1 MNYLVIIFQRAVYSI
16 YLKNYMNFFLLLL
29 LLFFGWGG
37 GGGGQKP
44 LFDKCE
50 IAPLRTYQK
59 YIPEIFSLCI
69 VYMSIISVF
78 RLRVTLF
85 LL

>member
-1 MNYLVIIFQRAVYSI
+1 
-16 YLKNYMNFFLLLL
+16 MNF
-29 LLFFGWGG
+29 LFFYYFFFVVAGGGG

-50 IAPLRTYQK
+50 VAPLRTYQK
-59 YIPEIFSLCI
+59 YIPEIFSLYI